1 MRERASG
8 RSRLLL
14 LAGLVVAFT
23 PSVVRAELAKATF
36 AGGCSGA
43 CSRRSG
49 RSRASCRRRCATP
62 AAPPRNPTYEEV
74 SAGGTGHTEL
84 RSRPAP
90 EGALRRRPTVGL
102 MDRP

>member
-8 RSRLLL
+8 LSRLLL
-14 LAGLVVAFT
+14 LASLGIAFT
-23 PSVVRAELAKATF
+23 PSVVPAGLAKATF
-36 AGGCSGA
+36 AGGCFWCMQPPFDALEGVVSTTVGYTG
-43 CSRRSG
+43 G
-49 RSRASCRRRCATP
+49 RAK
-62 AAPPRNPTYEEV
+62 NPTYEEV

-90 EGALRRRPTVGL
+90 EGALGRRPTVGL

>member
-36 AGGCSGA
+36 AGGCFW
-43 CSRRSG
+43 C
-49 RSRASCRRRCATP
+49 
-62 AAPPRNPTYEEV
+62 
-74 SAGGTGHTEL
+74 
-84 RSRPAP
+84 
-90 EGALRRRPTVGL
+90 
-102 MDRP
+102 M

>member
-36 AGGCSGA
+36 AGGCFW
-43 CSRRSG
+43 CMW
-49 RSRASCRRRCATP
+49 
-62 AAPPRNPTYEEV
+62 PPF
-74 SAGGTGHTEL
+74 
-84 RSRPAP
+84 
-90 EGALRRRPTVGL
+90 GALEGVVSTTVCYTGGSAKKPDL
-102 MDRP
+102 